1 MRTIIQYE
9 DDQLIVAYK
18 PAGLAV
24 QTARVG
30 QADMVSE
37 LKNYLKGGTLGVVHR
52 LDQPVEGLLV
62 FGKTK
67 AATGALSKQL
77 TNGTLNKHYYAVVCG
92 SPPAPQGELTD
103 YLRKT
108 ADNRAEIVDVEIAPG
123 KSPQPDGSPQRIKSQ
138 QPDRSPRPDHAA
150 RKAVLEY
157 HLLESREELS
167 LMEIQIQTGRFHQ
180 IRAQMAHADMPLLGD
195 LKYGTERTRRMS
207 EELGVRSVAL
217 CACELELTHPVRG
230 ERMRFQVIPKGRS
243 FEVFESI
250 RGLSDPEIAAQ
261 EKE

>member
-9 DDQLIVAYK
+9 DDQLIAAYK
-18 PAGLAV
+18 PAGFAV

-77 TNGTLNKHYYAVVCG
+77 TDGTLNKHYYAVVCG

-108 ADNRAEIVDVEIAPG
+108 ADNRAEIVDVETAPG
-123 KSPQPDGSPQRIKSQ
+123 KSPQPSGSPQQIKSPQPGGSPQR
-138 QPDRSPRPDHAA
+138 DHVA
-150 RKAVLEY
+150 RKAVLRY
-157 HLLESREELS
+157 HLLESQGELS
-167 LMEIQIQTGRFHQ
+167 LMDVHIQTGRFHQ
-180 IRAQMAHADMPLLGD
+180 IRAQMAHAGIPLLGD
-195 LKYGTERTRRMS
+195 LKYGTEHTRRIS
-207 EELGVRSVAL
+207 EELGMRSVAL
-217 CACELELTHPVRG
+217 CACELELTHPVKG
-230 ERMRFQVIPKGRS
+230 ERMRFQVIPKGRI
-243 FEVFESI
+243 FEIFESI
-250 RGLSDPEIAAQ
+250 RGLSGSEISAH
-261 EKE
+261 